1 VRGTLRIRARYSSGG
16 ARVAV
21 PAPRPRATPR
31 ATPAAGEHLI
41 VIVPYLDR
49 AKNLGRLIPALHAH
63 LERLDHRVVVVE
75 QAGDGVFNKG
85 RLLNAGFDLHKHEE
99 AYFCFHDVDL
109 LPENADC
116 DYAYPVTPTH
126 VSRYCSQFDYQVPY
140 ERIFGGVVLF
150 NRRDFARVNG
160 YSNAYWGWGCEDDD
174 MLRRIAHHGL
184 AAGRRQGRYLSLP
197 HARGWNQEAVPDA
210 YRRNRTRLRKR
221 YSYVHDGLTTLQ
233 YQVAAV
239 SQEAGHVRYLIDV
252 GGPPALG
259 RAAPLRPRLGRP

>member
-1 VRGTLRIRARYSSGG
+1 MRTLRIHARYSRG
-16 ARVAV
+16 VAS
-21 PAPRPRATPR
+21 APRRHAPP
-31 ATPAAGEHLI
+31 PAASAASARLI
-41 VIVPYLDR
+41 VIIPYRDR
-49 AKNLGRLIPALHAH
+49 AQNLARLVPALHAH
-63 LERLDHRVVVVE
+63 LERVDHRVVVVE

-85 RLLNAGFDLHKHEE
+85 RLLNAGFDLHKHED

-174 MLRRIAHHGL
+174 MAQRIAHHGL
-184 AAGRRQGRYLSLP
+184 AVGRRQGRYLSLP
-197 HARGWNQEAVPDA
+197 HAHGWNQEAVPDA
-210 YRRNRTRLRKR
+210 YRRNRARLRKR

-233 YQVAAV
+233 YKVAAV
-239 SQEAGHVRYLIDV
+239 TQEAGYVRYVIDV
-252 GGPPALG
+252 GGTAQP
-259 RAAPLRPRLGRP
+259 RAGAPLRPRLGRP